1 MDLETAAHLTLLSL
15 FEGGN
20 EYWVDEYLN
29 HGAQCL
35 VERISAGEYA
45 DYKKSGYK
53 LASALQ
59 ELNPESLQEQM
70 VASQAFLITRHDSD
84 WPVSLDDLKAPPIAL
99 IGRGSRTAL
108 SSVRESLSIVGTRN
122 PSDYGVRVAGDF
134 AAGAVDR
141 GWSIISGGAFGI
153 DSAAHKGAIIAEGQ
167 TIAILGGGVNSI
179 FPSGNDRL
187 FREIIQNGLLL
198 SEVLPNVHAIPARFL
213 IRNRLIAAI
222 SRATVVVEAA
232 FRSGSLR
239 TARDAAEIFR
249 PVMAVPGPINSPTS
263 DGCHRL
269 IGERTAEIVT
279 SIADCMELVGP
290 LAD

>member
-99 IGRGSRTAL
+99 IGRGSRTAIGGATNCTYR
-108 SSVRESLSIVGTRN
+108 SRVENCSIVC
-122 PSDYGVRVAGDF
+122 
-134 AAGAVDR
+134 
-141 GWSIISGGAFGI
+141 SGIAFNCW
-153 DSAAHKGAIIAEGQ
+153 
-167 TIAILGGGVNSI
+167 NSK
-179 FPSGNDRL
+179 SQRL
-187 FREIIQNGLLL
+187 WRK
-198 SEVLPNVHAIPARFL
+198 
-213 IRNRLIAAI
+213 
-222 SRATVVVEAA
+222 SR
-232 FRSGSLR
+232 R
-239 TARDAAEIFR
+239 
-249 PVMAVPGPINSPTS
+249 
-263 DGCHRL
+263 
-269 IGERTAEIVT
+269 
-279 SIADCMELVGP
+279 
-290 LAD
+290 